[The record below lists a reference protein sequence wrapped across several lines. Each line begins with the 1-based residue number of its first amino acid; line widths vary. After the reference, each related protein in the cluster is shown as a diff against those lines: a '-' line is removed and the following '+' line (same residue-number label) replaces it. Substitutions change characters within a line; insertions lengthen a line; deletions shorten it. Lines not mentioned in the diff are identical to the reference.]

1 MRAGVPCKHACCRQ
15 RPHAAAL
22 SERADKP
29 HTLTHPLL
37 AAGGGVSGVRA
48 DRVATGVRCCC
59 CCHAQSFNTAGH
71 KRRRSGVPCKH
82 ACRQRGCSTTKTARL
97 NRADRSERSRARHG
111 LGAERLCKQRRWRQ
125 DPLDPCPALH
135 ACANGCG
142 RGALGQGGHVRGV
155 WVGPWGLRPAD
166 LGLALKPLT
175 SAPRCLLPPT
185 PVKAWVLLA
194 SLPAGP
200 HLPGPGRRGWRFVAR
215 SRKLSQA
222 PARASDAGRAAAP
235 PAHSS
240 PARILGGGGHA

>member
-1 MRAGVPCKHACCRQ
+1 MLQTAPACCSTLRESGQ
-15 RPHAAAL
+15 TAHAYTPAA
-22 SERADKP
+22 
-29 HTLTHPLL
+29 
-37 AAGGGVSGVRA
+37 
-48 DRVATGVRCCC
+48 C
-59 CCHAQSFNTAGH
+59 
-71 KRRRSGVPCKH
+71 RRRWCKWREGRPGGHRGALLLLLPCAVLQH
-82 ACRQRGCSTTKTARL
+82 SRAQEAAVRGAVQARMQTARL
-97 NRADRSERSRARHG
+97 QHHQNSSPQQGRRSERSRARHG